1 MEIFLGIDYI
11 LQAFFFCLVDEMLQE
26 ARIFLYVITA
36 EVGSLVV
43 DNRIGCHWRQ
53 NVFHRITN
61 WVISGT
67 IGTLWG
73 LQSQTTA

>member
-1 MEIFLGIDYI
+1 MEIFLGIEYI

-43 DNRIGCHWRQ
+43 DNRIGCH
-53 NVFHRITN
+53 
-61 WVISGT
+61 
-67 IGTLWG
+67 
-73 LQSQTTA
+73 

>member
-36 EVGSLVV
+36 EVVRWSIIELVAIDV
-43 DNRIGCHWRQ
+43 KM
-53 NVFHRITN
+53 FSTE
-61 WVISGT
+61 
-67 IGTLWG
+67 
-73 LQSQTTA
+73 